1 MNSSNTPKKLT
12 SLPWLLALCVSSMIL
27 LGCVSA
33 EKYNNM
39 IQQWVG
45 ADEDALIATWGAPKS
60 SYQTDQAKYLTYENV
75 RQNYIPPTPSTV
87 QVIRQGDTV
96 FTRPI
101 PGSPGY
107 SYTSE
112 CRTTF
117 TIQNKRVVNV
127 SASGNSCVL

>member
-1 MNSSNTPKKLT
+1 MNTSNTSKK
-12 SLPWLLALCVSSMIL
+12 SMSMPWLLALCVSSMIL

-33 EKYNNM
+33 EKYNTM

-45 ADEDALIATWGAPKS
+45 TDEDALIATWGAPKS

-117 TIQNKRVVNV
+117 TIQNKRVVSV

>member
-1 MNSSNTPKKLT
+1 MNIFNAPKKST
-12 SLPWLLALCVSSMIL
+12 TLPWLLALCVSSMIL